1 MARRWSG
8 TWRGL
13 TLDVEGRDGR
23 ADAVARLRVAKA
35 DRTWL
40 EVQCFGADPHVRFD
54 PDGVNETRPLD
65 ERADPVAEAFARI
78 TTDLGPQAE
87 RAGLPGAPLPTST
100 ADDADVLAQAERALR
115 HCPAVLESL
124 DPVLLRARRSEKWHT
139 YPADVLPVWV
149 AEMDF
154 PIAAPI
160 QDELRRFVDSGD
172 VGYPIGLRDTGLL
185 EVFAER
191 MADRFD
197 WRPDPAGAEI
207 LSEVVQGMYVAL
219 EAFSRPGDGVLV
231 QTPIY
236 PPFLGSVRD
245 MDRRLVECRMEVD
258 DGRLAFDLD
267 ALEAAITPDTR
278 VFLFC
283 NPHNPS
289 GRVLRRDALERIA
302 ALAIEHDLVVVSD
315 EIHGDLI
322 FDGDKHVPLASLGP
336 EIARRTV
343 TLTSAS
349 KAFNIPGLR
358 TAIAHFGDPALQKR
372 FNEAIPRHA
381 RGGIGLYGL
390 YATLA
395 AWRFSQPWLDE
406 VVPHLAAN
414 RDVVEQALAAR
425 IPEIRVMR
433 PEATY
438 LAWLDCRGLELG
450 APPGAWF
457 LRHGRVALSEGANFG
472 PGWEDFARINFATS
486 GAIVTEAIER
496 MAKALG
502 R

>member
-1 MARRWSG
+1 MSRRWTG
-8 TWRGL
+8 HWRGL
-13 TLDVEGRDGR
+13 TLDVDGRDGR
-23 ADAVARLRVAKA
+23 SDAVASLRLASAGRV
-35 DRTWL
+35 WL
-40 EVQCFGADPHVRFD
+40 EAQCFGADPHTRFD
-54 PDGVNETRPLD
+54 PAGVNETRPLD
-65 ERADPVAEAFARI
+65 ERADPVAEVFAWI
-78 TTDLGPQAE
+78 GSELAGHAE
-87 RAGLPGAPLPTST
+87 RAGLAVAPLPPATPE
-100 ADDADVLAQAERALR
+100 DDLALLGAERAMR
-115 HCPAVLESL
+115 HRPARLESL

-139 YPADVLPVWV
+139 YPPDVLPVWV

-172 VGYPIGLRDTGLL
+172 VGYPIGLRETGLP

-191 MADRFD
+191 MAERFD
-197 WRPDPAGAEI
+197 WRPDPAGVEI

-302 ALAIEHDLVVVSD
+302 ALAIRHDLVVVSD

-322 FDGDKHVPLASLGP
+322 FDGAPHVPLASIGP

-358 TAIAHFGDPALQKR
+358 TAIAHFGDRSLQRR

-381 RGGIGLYGL
+381 RGGIGLFGL

-395 AWRFSQPWLDE
+395 AWRFGQPWLDE

-414 RDVVEQALAAR
+414 RDVLEAGLAER
-425 IPEIRVMR
+425 LPEIRVMR

-438 LAWLDCRGLELG
+438 LAWLDCRALDLDG
-450 APPGAWF
+450 PPGAWF
-457 LRHGRVALSEGANFG
+457 LRHGRVALSEGRSFG
-472 PGWEDFARINFATS
+472 LGWDGFARFNFATS
-486 GAIVTEAIER
+486 AAIVTEAIER